1 MSGGSLNATGEL
13 IVLGFTFDPTS
24 PLVFVQ
30 YAMFNTF
37 ACSVVPIPF
46 AGALSAI
53 GSLLFGLWAGMI
65 ANVATST
72 AGAYISLLLARSCLR
87 PRLLCA
93 LGRYRY
99 QWEALDATVAAQG
112 YRIAL
117 LIRVAP
123 VSPLTLT
130 NFMLA
135 LTSISKWTCAYAAR
149 QQLHLDWKRN
159 YDRAHRY
166 TWTCFV
172 GLVPSN
178 LPYAYVAEVGLS
190 ISQDFPPKDPILL
203 VTTIL
208 GIRYLMRIEPLPTPP
223 HPHPPTYTL
232 IHTTTTTTTTIPIP
246 LYQPHPPPSLP
257 NGRAII
263 SPPGLSASVVIVWKA
278 GLVAKRLLGRPGL
291 DDDPVTHANEH
302 GSPSGRDESEEDC
315 DLRSTEKHVGAPGA
329 AATSETKLAPAS
341 NTVIRSMEADDG
353 TRARTRLS

>member
-135 LTSISKWTCAYAAR
+135 LTSISKWT
-149 QQLHLDWKRN
+149 
-159 YDRAHRY
+159 Y

-208 GIRYLMRIEPLPTPP
+208 GIR
-223 HPHPPTYTL
+223 
-232 IHTTTTTTTTIPIP
+232 
-246 LYQPHPPPSLP
+246 
-257 NGRAII
+257 
-263 SPPGLSASVVIVWKA
+263 LSASVVIVWKA